1 MVRLKKNVFLLT
13 IHFIFLIASGSSPGP
28 GGDPLSA
35 LEMTRLALWKMYN
48 QAGSDLPKIPG
59 MANSIPSNFPSI
71 PGLQNEAVNFLKAQ
85 QDKAFDMQ
93 MAERQKA
100 ALEAVAIETAARE
113 AADRKEAAEL
123 KEAHRRLAND
133 SNDNHTSSGD
143 DDVVIGRERRESG
156 HRHNG
161 VNGQRESRGSMP
173 PNGRGDNDEI
183 IGQDDILEG
192 EEEDNYDETSSMSP
206 PAAKRLRHGSHDDLS
221 RVRDRECNDNERASD
236 ESSPRKRS
244 SPAYNTTSLNAS
256 GLPGANIKISSR
268 SKQ

>member
-1 MVRLKKNVFLLT
+1 MLT
-13 IHFIFLIASGSSPGP
+13 ASSPGP

-59 MANSIPSNFPSI
+59 MPTGLPSNFPSI
-71 PGLQNEAVNFLKAQ
+71 PGLQNAAVDLLKAQ
-85 QDKAFDMQ
+85 QDKAFDLQ
-93 MAERQKA
+93 MAERQKM

-123 KEAHRRLAND
+123 KEAHRRLNND
-133 SNDNHTSSGD
+133 SNDNHTSSAD

-156 HRHNG
+156 HGHNG
-161 VNGQRESRGSMP
+161 VNGQRESRASVP
-173 PNGRGDNDEI
+173 PNGRDNDDI

-192 EEEDNYDETSSMSP
+192 EEDNYDETSSLSP
-206 PAAKRLRHGSHDDLS
+206 PAAKRLRHSSQDDLS
-221 RVRDRECNDNERASD
+221 RVRDREYNDNERESE
-236 ESSPRKRS
+236 ESSPRKRP
-244 SPAYNTTSLNAS
+244 SPGYNTTSLNAS

-268 SKQ
+268 SKD